1 MLRYNFSRILKAR
14 GIEKP
19 VGYLKNAEF
28 SDNFAIKVKNN
39 RVVRINLRELERL
52 CLVLQ
57 CTPNDF
63 YEWIPDKDVQTD
75 PNHPLNAVKKSEKV
89 IDLTKMLNSIPL
101 GYLEDIQSVIEE
113 KMKSYKSQQ

>member
-1 MLRYNFSRILKAR
+1 MLRYNFQRILKAR

-19 VGYLKNAEF
+19 VVYLSSVGF
-28 SDNFAIKVKNN
+28 SVNFATKVTNN

-52 CLVLQ
+52 CLILQ

-63 YEWIPDKDVQTD
+63 YEWIPDKDVQTSSS
-75 PNHPLNAVKKSEKV
+75 HPLNAIKKSEKV

-101 GYLEDIQSVIEE
+101 GYLEEIESVINE
-113 KMKSYKSQQ
+113 KVKSLKSQS

>member
-1 MLRYNFSRILKAR
+1 MLRYNFSRMFKAR

-19 VGYLKNAEF
+19 AVYLKSVGF
-28 SDNFAIKVKNN
+28 SVNFAVKVKNN
-39 RVVRINLRELERL
+39 KVVRINLRELEKL

-63 YEWIPDKDVQTD
+63 YEWIPDKNTQTD
-75 PNHPLNAVKKSEKV
+75 ANHPLNKIKKSEKV

-101 GYLEDIQSVIEE
+101 DCLDEIESVITE
-113 KMKSYKSQQ
+113 KVKSYKTQQ

>member
-19 VGYLKNAEF
+19 VVYLKSAGF
-28 SDNFAIKVKNN
+28 STNFAVKVMYN

-52 CLVLQ
+52 CLLLQ

-63 YEWIPDKDVQTD
+63 YEWIPEKDTQTD
-75 PNHPLNAVKKSEKV
+75 ANHPLNAIKKSDKV

-101 GYLEDIQSVIEE
+101 AYLEDIESVINE